1 MSRKLFS
8 LIALFA
14 VLFSVA
20 YAKDFSE
27 NIKLKLFEDSSKH
40 WLAVDPLGDDD
51 ATVKIEMLEATSND
65 WVEMKLNAD
74 FGYWQVWASSP
85 SGFALPVSFRLTS
98 EDGEQVILDNVVS
111 DTSAA
116 GKELETAVQFQ
127 KAVRSSRGGNDDDDD
142 DSRGGGRPSWCPT
155 ERPTRPTNA
164 PSTPTNAPSTPT
176 NAPATQAP
184 ATQAPTQRPSQPD
197 SQTPTQRPT
206 QRPTQAPATQAP
218 TQRPTQRPTSAPTQR
233 PTSAPTQ
240 RPSTPTSAPTQRPTT
255 PTSAPTQRPSTGSSG
270 STDLCAIT
278 PTSQE
283 PVKIL
288 VPLYMEPGKGWDDLI
303 ASANAGTSIVA
314 IINPNSG
321 PVTSGPPSNWVT
333 YINKMKAANIDM
345 VGYVHTSYG
354 ARSISEVKAEIDVYA
369 SKYAGLKGIFLD
381 EVSAQKGDIP
391 YYKQAY
397 DHIMSKSG
405 YIHDILNPG
414 ASTDQG
420 YLDVSSNIVVYE
432 SSASSYKSPTSSW
445 IKCAP
450 SSAQKAGWKYKF
462 SGIVY
467 GASQSQMSSIASQM
481 ASAGIGMVFITDRT
495 LPNPYNPL
503 PSYWSA
509 EATAV
514 KGL

>member
-1 MSRKLFS
+1 
-8 LIALFA
+8 
-14 VLFSVA
+14 
-20 YAKDFSE
+20 
-27 NIKLKLFEDSSKH
+27 
-40 WLAVDPLGDDD
+40 
-51 ATVKIEMLEATSND
+51 
-65 WVEMKLNAD
+65 
-74 FGYWQVWASSP
+74 
-85 SGFALPVSFRLTS
+85 
-98 EDGEQVILDNVVS
+98 
-111 DTSAA
+111 
-116 GKELETAVQFQ
+116 
-127 KAVRSSRGGNDDDDD
+127 
-142 DSRGGGRPSWCPT
+142 
-155 ERPTRPTNA
+155 
-164 PSTPTNAPSTPT
+164 
-176 NAPATQAP
+176 
-184 ATQAPTQRPSQPD
+184 
-197 SQTPTQRPT
+197 
-206 QRPTQAPATQAP
+206 
-218 TQRPTQRPTSAPTQR
+218 
-233 PTSAPTQ
+233 
-240 RPSTPTSAPTQRPTT
+240 
-255 PTSAPTQRPSTGSSG
+255 
-270 STDLCAIT
+270 
-278 PTSQE
+278 
-283 PVKIL
+283 
-288 VPLYMEPGKGWDDLI
+288 MEPGKGWDDLI

-467 GASQSQMSSIASQM
+467 GASQSQMSSMPARWPALVLAWFSSPTAPCPTRTTLCPPTGPLRPPPSRAS
-481 ASAGIGMVFITDRT
+481 
-495 LPNPYNPL
+495 
-503 PSYWSA
+503 
-509 EATAV
+509 
-514 KGL
+514 KGSFAMYHMICLYSFCE